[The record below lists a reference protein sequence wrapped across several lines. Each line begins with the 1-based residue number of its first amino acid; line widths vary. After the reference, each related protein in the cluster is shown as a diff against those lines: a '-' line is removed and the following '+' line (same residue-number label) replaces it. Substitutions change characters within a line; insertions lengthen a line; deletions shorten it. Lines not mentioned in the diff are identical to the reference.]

1 MADPKKTAPRSAFK
15 SFLVTIIATLF
26 GVGFAALAG
35 GDGIRAGDLP
45 VYVVCAILAFAVNW
59 LAFIPAA
66 IAQTEK
72 YYDLTGSLTYIAM
85 IVTAC
90 FLSAPLDIRA
100 IVIAAFVIIWATR
113 LGTFLF
119 SRISNDGGHD
129 SRFDKI
135 KINPPRFLVA
145 WTLQAVWTIV
155 TAAAALVVI
164 STSDREPI
172 GVFFWVGAAIW
183 VAAFLTEVIADRQ
196 KSAFRS
202 DPANKGKFISTGLWA
217 WSQHPNYF
225 GEIMLWTGAAIM
237 AVPVLSGWSWLVFAS
252 PLLITLLL
260 TKISG
265 INMLDEAAKKKWG
278 DDPAY
283 QEYRRKTPVLIP
295 RPPKS

>member
-1 MADPKKTAPRSAFK
+1 MASTKNMPRSIAVVAF
-15 SFLVTIIATLF
+15 ATAL
-26 GVGFAALAG
+26 GLGFAALAG
-35 GDGIRAGDLP
+35 NEGVQVGDLP
-45 VYVVCAILAFAVNW
+45 VYVICAIVAFMVNW

-66 IAQTEK
+66 LARTEK
-72 YYDLTGSLTYIAM
+72 YYDMVGSLTYITM

-90 FLSAPLDIRA
+90 VLSVPLDTRA
-100 IVIAAFVIIWATR
+100 VVIAAMVLIWAIR
-113 LGTFLF
+113 LGSFLF
-119 SRISNDGGHD
+119 LRIGKTGGHD

-135 KINPPRFLVA
+135 KVNPPRFLAA
-145 WTLQAVWTIV
+145 WTLQAVWTII

-164 STSDREPI
+164 STDNREPI
-172 GVFFWVGAAIW
+172 GVFFWIGFAIW
-183 VAAFLTEVIADRQ
+183 LGAFLIEVIADRQ
-196 KSAFRS
+196 KSAFRA
-202 DPANKGKFISTGLWA
+202 DPANDGDFIASGLWA

-252 PLLITLLL
+252 PLLILLLL

-265 INMLDEAAKKKWG
+265 INLLDRAAKKKWG